1 MPPRRI
7 ARFHVS
13 LKLIMRNAQR
23 RVLLLKVLENST
35 MKGFHDLPGGRITWE
50 ERGLP
55 LPAILA
61 REIREELGVR
71 VRFRMRQTTPVAV
84 SLHEYY
90 SKRYRRVRYALWVF
104 FEAQYLGGPVAIS
117 SEHTGYL
124 WARINKKNL
133 RKYFTGGALKGM
145 QNYFDMN

>member
-13 LKLIMRNAQR
+13 LKLILRDTQGRM
-23 RVLLLKVLENST
+23 LLLKALENSS

-50 ERGLP
+50 ERDLP
-55 LPAILA
+55 LVTIMT
-61 REIREELGVR
+61 REIREELGTR
-71 VRFRMRQTTPVAV
+71 VRFRMQQTTPVAV

-104 FEAQYLGGPVAIS
+104 FEARYLGGPVVIS

-124 WARINKKNL
+124 WTRINKKNL
-133 RKYFTGGALKGM
+133 RHYFTGGALAGM
-145 QNYFDMN
+145 QNYYSH